1 MNKPFQVFRRKDAK
15 LKFADNAVGGSMLD
29 RIVDETFSDQMGAGM
44 FRVHRAPNTVAL
56 PYDEVAICLEGT
68 LKLTVGGV
76 TNNLEVGDFAWIP
89 KGTDITFDG
98 ENAIAFY
105 GVYPVDWRARAEKDA
120 GS

>member
-1 MNKPFQVFRRKDAK
+1 MKKPFQVFRRHDAK
-15 LKFADNAVGGSMLD
+15 LGFANNAVDGSMLD
-29 RIVDETFSDQMGAGM
+29 RMVDETFSSEMGAGM

-56 PYDEVAICLEGT
+56 PYDEVAICLEGK

-76 TNNLEVGDFAWIP
+76 LNNLEVGDFAWIP

-98 ENAIAFY
+98 ENAVAFY
-105 GVYPVDWRARAEKDA
+105 GVFPVDWRARAEKDA